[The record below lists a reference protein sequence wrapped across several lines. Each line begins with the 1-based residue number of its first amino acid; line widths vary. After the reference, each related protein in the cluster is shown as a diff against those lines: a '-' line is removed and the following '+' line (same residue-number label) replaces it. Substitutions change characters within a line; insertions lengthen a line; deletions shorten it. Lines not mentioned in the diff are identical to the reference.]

1 MATEYRYCDS
11 FCLSPSSSA
20 QAGTLG
26 WRADEMKFGFCK
38 AWVRPLAGALL
49 LVALLLSLGTRD
61 AAAAAKK
68 RYENWK
74 AVAADMAVEFEEAQK
89 DILAD
94 QWKDA
99 HKHVNN
105 AYFGYY
111 EVQGFEKNVMVA
123 ISAAR
128 VSHIEGQ
135 FAAIKHALLG
145 NTQGEKN
152 ALLSQVEDLKL
163 KVYRDAMVLDGDLD
177 ESEPDSAGAAIY
189 ANTSLKRPDF
199 LGAPAA
205 TEAVASASSGEA
217 GSEAAATPAPQKRQ
231 RTDPNWITFVTAF
244 GLLVREGLEAILV
257 IVAIVAYLIKTDN
270 KNLLKGV
277 YVGSFAAI
285 LASIALAWVLQEW
298 MGEQS
303 GVARELLEGW
313 TMFLAVAVLF
323 YVSNWMLSK
332 ADTIAWERYIS
343 GKVQQSIDRRSH
355 WTLIFAAFI
364 AVMREG
370 AELILFYQASFTG
383 GMSDP
388 VYILYGIAAGVAVLV
403 AVWIAFRYFSVRL
416 PLKAFFLFTSILL
429 FVMCVSF
436 MGKGVQELTEA
447 DVITGR
453 TVIPAMNGFSIEV
466 LSIYDRAETLI
477 PQIMLV
483 IAALWITIPHLFSR
497 KKPAEGE

>member
-1 MATEYRYCDS
+1 M
-11 FCLSPSSSA
+11 
-20 QAGTLG
+20 
-26 WRADEMKFGFCK
+26 
-38 AWVRPLAGALL
+38 
-49 LVALLLSLGTRD
+49 
-61 AAAAAKK
+61 
-68 RYENWK
+68 
-74 AVAADMAVEFEEAQK
+74 
-89 DILAD
+89 
-94 QWKDA
+94 
-99 HKHVNN
+99 
-105 AYFGYY
+105 
-111 EVQGFEKNVMVA
+111 
-123 ISAAR
+123 
-128 VSHIEGQ
+128 
-135 FAAIKHALLG
+135 
-145 NTQGEKN
+145 
-152 ALLSQVEDLKL
+152 
-163 KVYRDAMVLDGDLD
+163 
-177 ESEPDSAGAAIY
+177 
-189 ANTSLKRPDF
+189 
-199 LGAPAA
+199 
-205 TEAVASASSGEA
+205 
-217 GSEAAATPAPQKRQ
+217 PAPQKRQ

-388 VYILYGIAAGVAVLV
+388 VYIVYGIAAGVAVLV

-497 KKPAEGE
+497 RKPVEGK